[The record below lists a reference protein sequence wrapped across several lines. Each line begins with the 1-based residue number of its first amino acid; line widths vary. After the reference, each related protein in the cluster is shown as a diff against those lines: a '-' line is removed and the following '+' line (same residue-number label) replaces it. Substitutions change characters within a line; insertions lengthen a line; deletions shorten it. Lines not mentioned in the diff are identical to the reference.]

1 MSLIITVKN
10 YRKLRQY
17 RRTTDKRGFSASRR
31 SRLVVVLLALAING
45 LFWHTAKAG
54 TPPSHSSKVST
65 GNSTFSTTQSRPV
78 WDGKTLLFHNSEG
91 TLALTVVSD
100 DVIRIHFTKAD
111 SFVRN
116 DTYAVIGQ
124 ASSEADPKV
133 EIGHDLTT
141 LETSKLKVS
150 IRQNPLRI
158 SFADDAGNTL
168 DEDDAERGM
177 TFDDSGFS
185 VSKRLGEDE
194 HVYGFGEK
202 NGRLDKRGW
211 NLGGYNYVM
220 WNTDTYMHDSATD
233 PMYVSVP
240 FFMVMNQGKAH
251 GIFLDNTWRSFFD
264 VGHDHPGLLT
274 FGAAGGDMD
283 YYFINGPDPKDV
295 IERYTA
301 LTGRMPLPPLWSLG
315 YNQCRYSYYPESRVR
330 QLADTFRQK
339 EIPADVIWLDIDYQ
353 DNYKPFTWDYE
364 RFPDPKKMLSDLRAQ
379 HFHVVCIV
387 DPHPKKEKGYPPYDE
402 GKKNNYFVKNPDGTV
417 YQGPVWPSH
426 AKQSPGPSVF
436 PDFSNP
442 AARQWWGQLYSGL
455 EDDGI
460 AGIWNDMDEPSVF
473 DTPSGTMPL
482 NVVFNNDGHPA
493 TGYEMHNIY
502 GQQMSRATFEGLS
515 ELRPNERAFVLTRS
529 SFAGGQRYAALW
541 TGDSTSDW
549 SSLRQS
555 IATLLGLGLSGF
567 PFVGSDIGG
576 FVGSP
581 SGELYTRWLQVGL
594 FCPFMRSHSDS
605 SSPSKEPWVFGD
617 SNEAINKSTIELRY
631 QLLPYIYNVMA
642 QASETGVPALR
653 PLFLEFPQDEH
664 AATIDD
670 EFLFGPDL
678 LVAPVLY
685 EGVTQRAVYLPEGDW
700 YNYWTGESLKGGQT
714 IQLPVT
720 LKSIPMFVRAGGF
733 IFNQPVVQST
743 DQMPGNALKV
753 LIAPAKNSASWLYE
767 DDGET
772 LDYRNGNFMKRQFSQ
787 VRDKKQTIIKVSG
800 PDGSYRPTQREF
812 VLELWADHEP
822 KNVTLK
828 TEGQASKEA
837 VLPRLIGNDVADA
850 SSGWSFDNGVLTIK
864 TQDTFAPMEFVV
876 DGISRP

>member
-1 MSLIITVKN
+1 MSLIVTVKN
-10 YRKLRQY
+10 YRKLRPHRQ
-17 RRTTDKRGFSASRR
+17 TSDKQVFNPLRL
-31 SRLVVVLLALAING
+31 SRLLVALLALAISS
-45 LFWHTAKAG
+45 FFSHTAKADN
-54 TPPSHSSKVST
+54 PPSHLSKAST
-65 GNSTFSTTQSRPV
+65 HNSTSSATQARPV

-91 TLALTVVSD
+91 TLALTVISD
-100 DVIRIHFTKAD
+100 DVIRVHFTKAD

-124 ASSEADPKV
+124 PSSEADPKV

-168 DEDDAERGM
+168 DQDDAERGM

-364 RFPDPKKMLSDLRAQ
+364 RFPDPKKMLSDLRAE

-402 GKKNNYFVKNPDGTV
+402 GRKNNYFVKNPDGSV

-442 AARQWWGQLYSGL
+442 AARQWWGQLYRGL

-482 NVVFNNDGHPA
+482 NVVFNNDGHLA

-653 PLFLEFPQDEH
+653 PLFLEFPRDEH

-685 EGVTQRAVYLPEGDW
+685 EGVTQRSVYLPEGDW

-714 IQLPVT
+714 IQMPVT

-787 VRDKKQTIIKVSG
+787 AYDKKQAIIKVSA
-800 PDGSYRPTQREF
+800 PDGSYRPAQREL
-812 VLELWADHEP
+812 VLELWTDHEP
-822 KNVTLK
+822 KNVSLE
-828 TEGQASKEA
+828 TEGQASKKME
-837 VLPRLIGNDVADA
+837 LPRLAGNDVADN